1 MRKKF
6 SSSVV
11 FGRRYVCMKQG
22 IVVVEGPHLYTDA
35 AMAFVSAMGKGLCLL
50 LVQNRGGIK
59 FGGRKHGKA
68 V

>member
-1 MRKKF
+1 
-6 SSSVV
+6 
-11 FGRRYVCMKQG
+11 MKQG